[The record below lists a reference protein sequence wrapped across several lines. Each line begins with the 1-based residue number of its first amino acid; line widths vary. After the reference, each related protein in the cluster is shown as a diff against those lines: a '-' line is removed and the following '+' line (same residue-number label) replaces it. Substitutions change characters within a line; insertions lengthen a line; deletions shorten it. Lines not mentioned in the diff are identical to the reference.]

1 NSPFDL
7 QTVHWTVCFTIKPRQ
22 AHNLKVRGSNPTPAN
37 QNKTHHISML
47 RTAPGGVSICAKPTG
62 STVEANGRELGV
74 WPRRR

>member
-37 QNKTHHISML
+37 QNKTHHHTPLTPQGALSAFKAIPPGAAPVL
-47 RTAPGGVSICAKPTG
+47 R
-62 STVEANGRELGV
+62 
-74 WPRRR
+74 